1 MSVRVFRT
9 PETGFAVGDEQES
22 MMRMTR
28 AHRSKVW
35 GKGAGLFA
43 LAAFAAAVEAQDLG
57 RLFTTPEEREMLEA
71 LRRQPPKPQAEATP
85 VVPPVVKPAPVAPNV
100 TMNGLVRRSR
110 GRGMVWV
117 NGVTSLEGDLDAQ
130 GIAVDV
136 GALRGT
142 TLPVRIGNAPLAV
155 GLKPGQTY
163 DTGEGQIREIYQPA
177 PGERQ

>member
-1 MSVRVFRT
+1 M
-9 PETGFAVGDEQES
+9 G
-22 MMRMTR
+22 MTR

-35 GKGAGLFA
+35 GNGAGLFV
-43 LAAFAAAVEAQDLG
+43 LAAFAAAGQAQDLG

-71 LRRQPPKPQAEATP
+71 LRRQPPKPQAEAAPVVTPTVESTP
-85 VVPPVVKPAPVAPNV
+85 VVPSV

-136 GALRGT
+136 GAMHGT

-163 DTGEGQIREIYQPA
+163 DTGEAQVREVYQPA
-177 PGERQ
+177 PGGETAHEPTK

>member
-1 MSVRVFRT
+1 MI
-9 PETGFAVGDEQES
+9 AQ
-22 MMRMTR
+22 
-28 AHRSKVW
+28 RSTC
-35 GKGAGLFA
+35 GQRSGLLA
-43 LAAFAAAVEAQDLG
+43 LGAFATGRAAQDLG
-57 RLFTTPEEREMLEA
+57 RLFTPREREMLEA
-71 LRRQPPKPQAEATP
+71 LRRQPPKPQTQAAPVVTPTVESAP
-85 VVPPVVKPAPVAPNV
+85 VVPHV

-117 NGVTSLEGDLDAQ
+117 NGVTSLEGDLDSQ

-163 DTGEGQIREIYQPA
+163 DTGEAQVREVYQPA
-177 PGERQ
+177 PRRGGHEPTK

>member
-1 MSVRVFRT
+1 MSAQRFN
-9 PETGFAVGDEQES
+9 
-22 MMRMTR
+22 
-28 AHRSKVW
+28 VW

-43 LAAFAAAVEAQDLG
+43 LVAFAALVQAQDLG

-71 LRRQPPKPQAEATP
+71 LRRQPPKPQTEAAP
-85 VVPPVVKPAPVAPNV
+85 VVTPTVESAPVVPNV
-100 TMNGLVRRSR
+100 TMNGLVRSSR

-163 DTGEGQIREIYQPA
+163 DTREAQVREVYQPA
-177 PGERQ
+177 PAGERQRGPDPQPVPR

>member
-1 MSVRVFRT
+1 M
-9 PETGFAVGDEQES
+9 
-22 MMRMTR
+22 R
-28 AHRSKVW
+28 AHR
-35 GKGAGLFA
+35 GKAWTRFTGPLA
-43 LAAFAAAVEAQDLG
+43 LAACAAVAQAQDLG
-57 RLFTTPEEREMLEA
+57 RLFTTPQEREMLEA
-71 LRRQPPKPQAEATP
+71 LRRQPPKPQTEAAP
-85 VVPPVVKPAPVAPNV
+85 VVAPAVESAPVVPNV

-130 GIAVDV
+130 GIAIDV

-163 DTGEGQIREIYQPA
+163 DTGEAEVREGYQPA
-177 PGERQ
+177 PAGERQRGPDPQPVRR

>member
-1 MSVRVFRT
+1 MRTMS
-9 PETGFAVGDEQES
+9 
-22 MMRMTR
+22 
-28 AHRSKVW
+28 AHRFNVW
-35 GKGAGLFA
+35 TRITGLLA
-43 LAAFAAAVEAQDLG
+43 LAAFAAVGQAQELG

-136 GALRGT
+136 GAMRGT
-142 TLPVRIGNAPLAV
+142 TLPIRIGNAPLAV

-163 DTGEGQIREIYQPA
+163 DTGEAQVREVYQRVPA
-177 PGERQ
+177 GEEVP

>member
-1 MSVRVFRT
+1 MRTMS
-9 PETGFAVGDEQES
+9 
-22 MMRMTR
+22 
-28 AHRSKVW
+28 AHRFT
-35 GKGAGLFA
+35 ARTRITGLLA
-43 LAAFAAAVEAQDLG
+43 LAAFAAIVQAQDLG

-71 LRRQPPKPQAEATP
+71 LRRQPPKPQAEAAP
-85 VVPPVVKPAPVAPNV
+85 VVTPAVESAPVAPNV

-130 GIAVDV
+130 GIEIDV

-142 TLPVRIGNAPLAV
+142 TLPVRIGDAPLAV

-163 DTGEGQIREIYQPA
+163 DTGEAQVREVYQPA
-177 PGERQ
+177 PAGETAP

>member
-1 MSVRVFRT
+1 
-9 PETGFAVGDEQES
+9 
-22 MMRMTR
+22 MRAQR
-28 AHRSKVW
+28 FNVW

-43 LAAFAAAVEAQDLG
+43 LAAFAAAGQAQDLG

-71 LRRQPPKPQAEATP
+71 LRRQPPKPQTEAAP
-85 VVPPVVKPAPVAPNV
+85 VVTPTVKSAPVVPNV

-110 GRGMVWV
+110 GRGMGWV

-136 GALRGT
+136 GAMRGT

-163 DTGEGQIREIYQPA
+163 DTGEAQVREVYQPA
-177 PGERQ
+177 PGGETAHEPTK

>member
-1 MSVRVFRT
+1 MRT
-9 PETGFAVGDEQES
+9 QRFKARTRIAGFLALATFTAVGQAQE
-22 MMRMTR
+22 
-28 AHRSKVW
+28 
-35 GKGAGLFA
+35 
-43 LAAFAAAVEAQDLG
+43 LG
-57 RLFTTPEEREMLEA
+57 RLFTTPEERQMLEA
-71 LRRQPPKPQAEATP
+71 LRRQPPKPQTEAAPVITPTVESAP
-85 VVPPVVKPAPVAPNV
+85 VVPNV

-136 GALRGT
+136 GAVRGT

-163 DTGEGQIREIYQPA
+163 DTGKAQVREVYQPA
-177 PGERQ
+177 PAGETAP

>member
-1 MSVRVFRT
+1 M
-9 PETGFAVGDEQES
+9 
-22 MMRMTR
+22 
-28 AHRSKVW
+28 W

-43 LAAFAAAVEAQDLG
+43 LVAFAAAGQAQDLG

-71 LRRQPPKPQAEATP
+71 LRRQPPKPQTEA
-85 VVPPVVKPAPVAPNV
+85 APVGPPAVEPQPPASNV

-117 NGVTSLEGDLDAQ
+117 NGMTSLEGDLDAQ
-130 GIAVDV
+130 GIEVDV

-163 DTGEGQIREIYQPA
+163 DTEEAQVREVYHSAPEGETP
-177 PGERQ
+177 P

>member
-1 MSVRVFRT
+1 M
-9 PETGFAVGDEQES
+9 G
-22 MMRMTR
+22 MMRT
-28 AHRSKVW
+28 HRSRLW
-35 GKGAGLFA
+35 GKGPGLFA
-43 LAAFAAAVEAQDLG
+43 LAAFATVVEAQDLG

-71 LRRQPPKPQAEATP
+71 LRRQPPKPQIEAVP
-85 VVPPVVKPAPVAPNV
+85 VVTPTVESAPVVPNV

-136 GALRGT
+136 GAMSGT

-163 DTGEGQIREIYQPA
+163 DTGEAQVREVYQTVPG
-177 PGERQ
+177 GERAHEPTK

>member
-1 MSVRVFRT
+1 MS
-9 PETGFAVGDEQES
+9 
-22 MMRMTR
+22 
-28 AHRSKVW
+28 AHRFNVW

-43 LAAFAAAVEAQDLG
+43 LIAFAATAQAQDLG

-71 LRRQPPKPQAEATP
+71 LRRQPPKPKIEAAPIVTPTVESAP
-85 VVPPVVKPAPVAPNV
+85 VVPNV

-110 GRGMVWV
+110 GRGMVWL
-117 NGVTSLEGDLDAQ
+117 NGVTSLEGDLDAH

-163 DTGEGQIREIYQPA
+163 DTGAAQIREVYQPA
-177 PGERQ
+177 PAGETSHEPTK

>member
-1 MSVRVFRT
+1 
-9 PETGFAVGDEQES
+9 
-22 MMRMTR
+22 MRS
-28 AHRSKVW
+28 AHRPKVW
-35 GKGAGLFA
+35 GKATSLLA
-43 LAAFAAAVEAQDLG
+43 LATFAAVVQAQDLG

-71 LRRQPPKPQAEATP
+71 LRRQPPKPQIEAAPIVTPTVESAP
-85 VVPPVVKPAPVAPNV
+85 VVPSV

-136 GALRGT
+136 GAMRGT

-163 DTGEGQIREIYQPA
+163 DTGEAQVREVYQPA
-177 PGERQ
+177 PASETAHGPTK

>member
-1 MSVRVFRT
+1 MMSAQRFNL
-9 PETGFAVGDEQES
+9 
-22 MMRMTR
+22 
-28 AHRSKVW
+28 W

-43 LAAFAAAVEAQDLG
+43 LAAFAAVVEAQELG
-57 RLFTTPEEREMLEA
+57 RLFTTPEERDMLEA

-85 VVPPVVKPAPVAPNV
+85 VVPPVVKPAPVPPNV

-142 TLPVRIGNAPLAV
+142 TLPVRIGNAPSAV

-163 DTGEGQIREIYQPA
+163 DTGAAQIREVYQPA
-177 PGERQ
+177 PAGETAP

>member
-1 MSVRVFRT
+1 VFGT
-9 PETGFAVGDEQES
+9 SAAGLAIGDENGRVERT
-22 MMRMTR
+22 MNAYRFN
-28 AHRSKVW
+28 VW
-35 GKGAGLFA
+35 GKGAGLLA
-43 LAAFAAAVEAQDLG
+43 LGAFAAVVQAQDLG
-57 RLFTTPEEREMLEA
+57 RLFTTPQEREMLEA
-71 LRRQPPKPQAEATP
+71 LRRQPPKPQTEAAP
-85 VVPPVVKPAPVAPNV
+85 VVAPAVEPAPVVPNV

-117 NGVTSLEGDLDAQ
+117 NGVTSLEGDLDSQ

-163 DTGEGQIREIYQPA
+163 DTGEAQVREAYQPA
-177 PGERQ
+177 PAGETAP

>member
-1 MSVRVFRT
+1 
-9 PETGFAVGDEQES
+9 
-22 MMRMTR
+22 MTS
-28 AHRSKVW
+28 AHRPKVC
-35 GKGAGLFA
+35 ARATSILA
-43 LAAFAAAVEAQDLG
+43 LTTCVAVAQPQDLG

-71 LRRQPPKPQAEATP
+71 LRRQPPKPQTEAAPVVTPTVESAP
-85 VVPPVVKPAPVAPNV
+85 VVPSV

-136 GALRGT
+136 GALRGI

-163 DTGEGQIREIYQPA
+163 DTGEAQVREAYQPA
-177 PGERQ
+177 PAGETANEPTK

>member
-1 MSVRVFRT
+1 MMSAQRFNVL
-9 PETGFAVGDEQES
+9 
-22 MMRMTR
+22 
-28 AHRSKVW
+28 
-35 GKGAGLFA
+35 GKGAGLLA
-43 LAAFAAAVEAQDLG
+43 LGAFATVVQAQDLG

-71 LRRQPPKPQAEATP
+71 LRRQPPKPQTEAAP
-85 VVPPVVKPAPVAPNV
+85 VVTPTVEFAPVVPNV

-163 DTGEGQIREIYQPA
+163 DTGEAQVREVYQPA
-177 PGERQ
+177 PGGETAHEPTQ

>member
-1 MSVRVFRT
+1 MMSAQRFNL
-9 PETGFAVGDEQES
+9 
-22 MMRMTR
+22 
-28 AHRSKVW
+28 W

-43 LAAFAAAVEAQDLG
+43 LATFAAVVEAQELG
-57 RLFTTPEEREMLEA
+57 RLFTTPEERDMLEA

-85 VVPPVVKPAPVAPNV
+85 VVPPVVKPTPVPPNV

-110 GRGMVWV
+110 GRGMAWV

-142 TLPVRIGNAPLAV
+142 TLPVRIGNAPSAV

-163 DTGEGQIREIYQPA
+163 DTGAAQIREVYQPA
-177 PGERQ
+177 PAGETAP